1 MISFVIKRCGNC
13 GKFLSED
20 DFNWS
25 NKKKKIRRSQCKKC
39 SRNMSALWHEDN
51 KEHQKQYN
59 KQYQKQ
65 YRINNKDYIQNN
77 QKQYRINN
85 SEYNKQ
91 YQKQYYQNNKEHFK
105 QWSINNKEK
114 ILKYNK
120 QYKKDN
126 PEKVAVNNIKYRLM
140 KDDQTPELNKKEQN
154 RIDKL
159 YKICSHLNYDKI
171 DFHVDHIQPLSKGGL
186 HHPDNLQILPNWL
199 NNEKY
204 NKWPLTEQEQIKYE
218 GFRI

>member
-13 GKFLSED
+13 GRFLSED
-20 DFNWS
+20 DFNWN

-39 SRNMSALWHEDN
+39 SRNMSALWYENN

-77 QKQYRINN
+77 QKQYRIDNP
-85 SEYNKQ
+85 EYYKQYNKQ
-91 YQKQYYQNNKEHFK
+91 WYQDNKESEKQYR
-105 QWSINNKEK
+105 INNKEK
-114 ILKYNK
+114 INQYNK

-126 PEKVAVNNIKYRLM
+126 PEKVAINNIKYRLM
-140 KDDQTPELNKKEQN
+140 KDDQTLKLNKKEQN
-154 RIDKL
+154 RIDEL
-159 YKICSHLNYDKI
+159 YTICKQLNYDKV

-204 NKWPLTEQEQIKYE
+204 NKWSLTEQEKIKYE
-218 GFRI
+218 GFRL